1 MDCLT
6 YSWEMGIKRGT
17 GCCTGIISRSN
28 VKQGYGYTHRENI
41 SNIEMHVEYLL
52 ILLGLIAGCH
62 AEAQY
67 GFGYPVGA
75 YNNHQSS
82 FRAGL
87 PVASLEQPS
96 EQRMFFTTL
105 TVTLATTTSTSITTI
120 STTCTTSTAALK
132 SCSPSKGRRRRA
144 HLDVGALLYNEA
156 EVKEEI
162 DSNIFLIPDKK

>member
-1 MDCLT
+1 MQLAAPFLLVLLSLLT
-6 YSWEMGIKRGT
+6 ICY
-17 GCCTGIISRSN
+17 
-28 VKQGYGYTHRENI
+28 
-41 SNIEMHVEYLL
+41 
-52 ILLGLIAGCH
+52 A
-62 AEAQY
+62 AAQN
-67 GFGYPVGA
+67 GFGYFVDA
-75 YNNHQSS
+75 YNNHQPS

-87 PVASLEQPS
+87 PIASLEQPS

-144 HLDVGALLYNEA
+144 HLDVGALLYNEEEA
-156 EVKEEI
+156 KEEI